1 MAEILKPPQV
11 ANILGVS
18 QQAVREHMKRGL
30 WDIGDC
36 IPAKKRGKQTV
47 EYNIYRAKLEAHI
60 GRRLEDDELKKSCHH
75 L

>member
-11 ANILGVS
+11 ASILGVS

-30 WDIGDC
+30 WDLGDC

-60 GRRLEDDELKKSCHH
+60 GRKLEDEEICRKQV
-75 L
+75 